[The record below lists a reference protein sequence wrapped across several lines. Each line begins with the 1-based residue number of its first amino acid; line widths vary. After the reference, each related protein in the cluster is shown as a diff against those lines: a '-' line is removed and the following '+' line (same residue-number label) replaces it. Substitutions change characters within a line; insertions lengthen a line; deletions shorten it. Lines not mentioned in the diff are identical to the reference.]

1 MIWAGKQGMDCPALA
16 AAACCCDTCC
26 RCCCAA
32 YLAAAACSQPA
43 ILTGLSAPYPA
54 CSVTYLKD
62 ELQMSSSQSA
72 TMTQIWSGTCY
83 LTPLIGAFIAGGCS
97 APPSQ
102 VQSRPCNVARAL
114 VPRLRIIAQQGGP

>member
-1 MIWAGKQGMDCPALA
+1 MESLPTCDLGWQTRDGLPCPRRRRLLLRHVLPLLLRCLPGSCSLFT
-16 AAACCCDTCC
+16 AC
-26 RCCCAA
+26 
-32 YLAAAACSQPA
+32 

-83 LTPLIGAFIAGGCS
+83 LTPLFGAFIAGGWVLS
-97 APPSQ
+97 A
-102 VQSRPCNVARAL
+102 
-114 VPRLRIIAQQGGP
+114 AQ